1 MKLEFRSLFP
11 ALRNNLQGAF
21 WFEMIYIGQSKSEE
35 KKLKIGIYF
44 LNK

>member
-11 ALRNNLQGAF
+11 ALCNNLQGAF
-21 WFEMIYIGQSKSEE
+21 WFEMIYIGQSKSEK